1 MRFEFNLKGPKATS
15 AFGHFLAEHLET
27 GDILA
32 LSGELGAGKSTLAR
46 GLITAVLTK
55 GGFDVDDI
63 PSPTFTLVQTYPW
76 PGNHD
81 PEREVWHIDLW
92 RVEDPEEIVEL
103 GFDEA
108 LGRHA
113 MLIEWPERL
122 GSVLGSQALH
132 VKMTAPDEGGRIMT
146 ITGDDDSRW
155 AEILKSAPQT
165 EGIVPV

>member
-1 MRFEFNLKGPKATS
+1 MRFEFNLKGPKATT
-15 AFGHFLAEHLET
+15 AFGHFLADHLKA
-27 GDILA
+27 GDILT
-32 LSGELGAGKSTLAR
+32 LSGDLGAGKSTLAR
-46 GLITAVLTK
+46 GLITAILTK

-63 PSPTFTLVQTYPW
+63 PSPTFTLVQSYPW
-76 PGNHD
+76 PDHDD

-122 GSVLGSQALH
+122 GTMLGSQALRFT
-132 VKMTAPDEGGRIMT
+132 MAANDMGGRILT
-146 ITGDDDSRW
+146 ITAADDSRW
-155 AEILKSAPQT
+155 VEILRSASQN
-165 EGIVPV
+165 EDLLSV